1 MVPAS
6 TILPRTEL
14 VRPWIPSLIFVYLVR
29 SSTSHVIDRSL
40 RSLRGEMETK
50 KASSPFAILASM
62 EIKENGV
69 RSAKED
75 KP

>member
-1 MVPAS
+1 
-6 TILPRTEL
+6 
-14 VRPWIPSLIFVYLVR
+14 
-29 SSTSHVIDRSL
+29 
-40 RSLRGEMETK
+40 MEKK

>member
-1 MVPAS
+1 MDSIIYLCLPS
-6 TILPRTEL
+6 TEYIAC
-14 VRPWIPSLIFVYLVR
+14 
-29 SSTSHVIDRSL
+29 DRSL
-40 RSLRGEMETK
+40 FKKFERRDETK

>member
-1 MVPAS
+1 
-6 TILPRTEL
+6 
-14 VRPWIPSLIFVYLVR
+14 
-29 SSTSHVIDRSL
+29 VIERSL
-40 RSLRGEMETK
+40 RILRGEMEIK
-50 KASSPFAILASM
+50 KASSPFTILASM